1 MPIVIFKNQIQK
13 FPFSSSSSATCFVGR
28 AETIPRVLLSRV
40 VVSTC
45 PLAAPHSWWWDL
57 RLGRWMD
64 SFAKY
69 PSSRFPKNGP
79 GKLFPCVRSCPQNR
93 SLRPES
99 MDVIV
104 GAVFGDFWF
113 STTQA
118 QQQQQHLAWRRRESV
133 QQAPPC
139 VCVPPSGTKEEF
151 SARWHM
157 CYHQHIAP
165 GVLEEEDWRR
175 GKGAFTRGMTEAEVQ
190 EQYVSFASHQKHAIA
205 WRRRRRWKT
214 HTAHLS
220 SSSSNG
226 IGHLRWDLNN
236 GVT

>member
-13 FPFSSSSSATCFVGR
+13 FPFSNSSLATCFVGR
-28 AETIPRVLLSRV
+28 AETIPRV

-79 GKLFPCVRSCPQNR
+79 GKPFPCVRSCPQNR

-118 QQQQQHLAWRRRESV
+118 QQQQQHLAWRRRRRESV
-133 QQAPPC
+133 QQAPLC

-165 GVLEEEDWRR
+165 GVLEKGDWEGR
-175 GKGAFTRGMTEAEVQ
+175 GFHTWHDRGRGAGTIRLFCITSKTCNRMTAATTTKNAYCTL
-190 EQYVSFASHQKHAIA
+190 EQQQQQRY
-205 WRRRRRWKT
+205 RT
-214 HTAHLS
+214 PP
-220 SSSSNG
+220 
-226 IGHLRWDLNN
+226 LRFE
-236 GVT
+236 

>member
-139 VCVPPSGTKEEF
+139 VCVCHHQGQKKNFLQGDTCVTINISLPEF
-151 SARWHM
+151 
-157 CYHQHIAP
+157 
-165 GVLEEEDWRR
+165 WRR
-175 GKGAFTRGMTEAEVQ
+175 KIGGEEKGL
-190 EQYVSFASHQKHAIA
+190 SHVA
-205 WRRRRRWKT
+205 WPRPRRRNNTSLLHHIKNMQSHDGDDDDEKRIL
-214 HTAHLS
+214 HTWAAAAATVS
-220 SSSSNG
+220 DTSAEIWIMG
-226 IGHLRWDLNN
+226 
-236 GVT
+236 